1 MQKKKLL
8 LLGLVAIGHV
18 WLLQSESIHVFVQNV
33 QQGKPNFQI
42 PESRAYNGT
51 KFTLSGEDSS
61 KEEDEL
67 MKQIREEAKKLYV
80 PPVDAKVDRIW
91 KAIPGYNGLE
101 VDIDRTY
108 EAARKQRG
116 SAPLPFLMKQVAP
129 EVHLDQLGAEPIYKG
144 NPAKP
149 MVSFMINVAWGD
161 EFIPGILE
169 SLRKENVKAT
179 FFFDGSWLKKN
190 VELAKVIQAEGHE
203 LSNHA
208 YSHKNMSTLSR
219 SKAYEEIVK
228 TEELLKHELGVTNTL
243 FAPPSGDFDKETV
256 KIAAELKLKTVLWT
270 LDTVDWKNPG
280 APAILAKVR
289 KNIEPGTLILMH
301 PTASSRAA
309 MPEMIR
315 IIKGKGLQLGT
326 VSQTISPERLSEQ
339 SKPETDSRSNTD

>member
-33 QQGKPNFQI
+33 QQGKSNSPI
-42 PESRAYNGT
+42 PESRAHTGST
-51 KFTLSGEDSS
+51 FTLSGEDSS

-67 MKQIREEAKKLYV
+67 MKQIREEAPKLYV

-129 EVHLDQLGAEPIYKG
+129 EVHLDQLGPEPIYKG

-169 SLRKENVKAT
+169 SLRNEHVKAT

-326 VSQTISPERLSEQ
+326 VSQTISPERLSDP
-339 SKPETDSRSNTD
+339 SKPVPGSGSNTD